1 MKLFSLIAFTLIFT
15 GSAFSQNKSQNR
27 VEKGKFKMTAAP
39 TVVTSPRSE
48 ETNSERPAV
57 ISGVIGVVQVS
68 TQCGTYIEVSENDVK
83 KKFYITNL
91 AEEFQVHGKT
101 IVFDYVVDTVRIPSG
116 CDFTNAIKLNNVK
129 AD

>member
-1 MKLFSLIAFTLIFT
+1 MKLFSLIVFTLIFT

-57 ISGVIGVVQVS
+57 ISGV
-68 TQCGTYIEVSENDVK
+68 TRSEERRV
-83 KKFYITNL
+83 
-91 AEEFQVHGKT
+91 GKEC
-101 IVFDYVVDTVRIPSG
+101 RSRWSP
-116 CDFTNAIKLNNVK
+116 CH
-129 AD
+129 